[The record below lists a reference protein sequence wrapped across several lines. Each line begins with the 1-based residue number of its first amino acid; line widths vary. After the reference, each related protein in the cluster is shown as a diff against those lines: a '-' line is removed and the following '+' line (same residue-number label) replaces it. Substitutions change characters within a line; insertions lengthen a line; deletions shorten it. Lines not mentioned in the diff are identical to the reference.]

1 MYFTENGT
9 HSTLFKVY
17 MNKYSV
23 PGNEDERL
31 KKMAFFELLNL
42 GKEPQL
48 DVFAEVASMIT
59 DCPASLIAMMESD
72 TQTIQ
77 SCVGLPLD
85 FVNREDTIC
94 QYSIASGEV
103 LVINDTLLDSRSCN
117 NQIMID
123 GGIRFYAGVPLLD
136 DEGFVMGT
144 LCVID
149 YKPRTISDDQ
159 IRLLKRIGDAI
170 MKLLMGKRKNI
181 QAEYFEQTFSISN
194 NLIGVLDKH
203 LMIKDVNPSFEKT
216 FGIKKIQAQN
226 QNFLT
231 FLGEHCPVLRSQV
244 EDFSE
249 KEEEYKFTTSTRIDQ
264 STVIIEWTLKKN
276 QDGSEILCFGINIT
290 HLIEEKMKLESSERR
305 FRSFFENAIGLMS
318 MHDMEGYI
326 LAVNEKGRETLHYGA
341 DEINGLNLKDLV
353 PEKNWPLLEQ
363 YMQRINEN
371 KEDFGTMILKTKEG
385 EEMIWM
391 YHNLVEINE
400 EGNPYVISTALNVT
414 ERMSLERDLVYAKKM
429 LEQTSA
435 VAQVGGWE
443 VNLKNNSVFWSQS
456 TRDIHRVDKTFQ
468 PTFENALNF
477 YEEESRKKMDFI
489 FNRAVKEGIPY
500 DEELQLIRNDGEII
514 WVRVKGLPEF
524 EDGECSKVFGIIQDI
539 DAFKKVYLE
548 LAQKEAMLQSFIN
561 YVPAPVAMLDK
572 DLNYLS
578 VSSRWKDE
586 FRMNDVELAG
596 KSLFAVSDVPENRR
610 KIYEEALKGRAYKN
624 ENMPI
629 DGLHKEGRQHYNL
642 EVRPWYLS
650 DDIGGIII
658 SAQNITN
665 VVKTNEELKKAKNMA
680 DIASK
685 AKSEFLANMS
695 HEIRTPLNGVIG
707 FSDLLLK
714 TPLNEIQTQYLNY
727 INESGEN
734 LLNIINDIL
743 DFSKIESGKMDLL
756 VERSS
761 MYDLVSQVVNVI
773 LYQSQKKNIEL
784 LLNIEQGLPKTIW
797 VDESRLKQVLINLLG
812 NAVKFTDKGEIELKV
827 EKLALDDKNITL
839 RFAVRDTGIGIP
851 LEKQQHIFDAFTQE
865 NSSVSKR
872 YGGTGLGLTISNNIL
887 KYMGSKLSLA
897 SELQKGSV
905 FYFDIQVPYEMSC
918 PEEDEDL
925 KLNKVLVVD
934 DNESNRIILQHMLA
948 YKNIESR
955 LAANGMEALQILMQ
969 GERFDVI
976 LMDYHMPVIS
986 GLETIEKIKELFSS
1000 QGEHSPLVV
1009 LHTSSEEHDVLN
1021 SFRRDENSYFL
1032 LKPIKSEDLYKTL
1045 KRASLHNGKEI
1056 SGPVPVPETKPSLFP
1071 SSLQVLLVDDNPV
1084 NMVLNHK
1091 MMKSLI
1097 PDAQLTEATDG
1108 LQALNQC
1115 KAQHFDLILMDVQM
1129 PVMDGIEATKQI
1141 RLLSDYST
1149 VPIIGVTAGNVL
1161 GEKEKCLEAGM
1172 SDFLPKPL
1180 RQNDL
1185 LEMLSKHLI
1194 NNDHNAKEDI
1204 PLEFEKH
1211 LDMNLLNEQTGD
1223 DEDFKKV
1230 FLNLVI
1236 QELSGSQEELK
1247 NAAMESN
1254 LTAVKALLHKL
1265 KGTAGVAGLL
1275 KLAQSFA
1282 KWEHQIDENNDYASM
1297 QEEIAQ
1303 EMSIGLNLIK
1313 GLIK

>member
-1 MYFTENGT
+1 
-9 HSTLFKVY
+9 
-17 MNKYSV
+17 MNKY
-23 PGNEDERL
+23 PIPENEEERI
-31 KKMAFFELLNL
+31 KKLEFFDLLNL
-42 GKEPQL
+42 GKDPQL
-48 DVFAEVASMIT
+48 DVFAEVACLVCNCS
-59 DCPASLIAMMESD
+59 ASLIAMMERD

-77 SCVGLPLD
+77 SCVGLPVD
-85 FVNREDTIC
+85 FVDRENTIC
-94 QYSIASGEV
+94 QYSIATGEV
-103 LVINDTLLDSRSCN
+103 LVINDTSLDERSCY
-117 NQIMID
+117 NQMMKD
-123 GGIRFYAGVPLLD
+123 AGVRFYAGVPLKD
-136 DEGFVMGT
+136 DEGYVLGT

-149 YKPRTISDDQ
+149 FEPKTISDEQ
-159 IRLLKRIGDAI
+159 LGMLIKIGEAVTK
-170 MKLLMGKRKNI
+170 MLMGKRKNI

-194 NLIGVLDKH
+194 NLICVLDNH

-216 FGIKKIQAQN
+216 FGLKKQQAQD

-231 FLGEHCPVLRSQV
+231 LLGEHCPMLRAQV
-244 EDFSE
+244 ETFPE
-249 KEEEYKFTTSTRIDQ
+249 TQEEFKFTTSTIVDQ
-264 STVIIEWTLKKN
+264 SSIIIEWSLKQN
-276 QDGSEILCFGINIT
+276 QDRSEILCFGINIT
-290 HLIEEKMKLESSERR
+290 HLIEEKIKLESSERR

-341 DEINGLNLKDLV
+341 DEIKGLNLKDLV
-353 PEKNWPLLEQ
+353 PEKNWALLEQ
-363 YMQRINEN
+363 YIQRINEN

-391 YHNLVEINE
+391 YHNMVEINE
-400 EGNPYVISTALNVT
+400 DGNPYVISTALNVT
-414 ERMSLERDLVYAKKM
+414 ERMMLERDLVYAKKM
-429 LEQTSA
+429 LEQTNA

-443 VNLKNNSVFWSQS
+443 INLKTGSVFWSQS
-456 TRDIHRVDKTFQ
+456 TKDIHKMDKTFE
-468 PTFENALNF
+468 PNFESAVGF
-477 YEEESRKKMDFI
+477 YEGESKDRIKFLFD
-489 FNRAVKEGIPY
+489 RAVNKGIPY
-500 DEELQLIRNDGEII
+500 DEELQLIRNDGEVI
-514 WVRVKGLPEF
+514 WVRVKGIPEF
-524 EDGECSKVFGIIQDI
+524 EDGVCTKIFGIIQDI

-578 VSSRWKDE
+578 VSRSWKDE
-586 FRMNDVELAG
+586 FQMNNIELIG
-596 KSLFAVSDVPENRR
+596 KSMFTVSQVPEERR
-610 KIYEEALKGRAYKN
+610 KIYEEALEGKAYKN
-624 ENMPI
+624 ENMAI
-629 DGLHKEGRQHYNL
+629 DAIHKDGKQHYNL

-650 DDIGGIII
+650 GDSIGGIII

-665 VVKTNEELKKAKNMA
+665 VIKTNEELKKAKDLA

-714 TPLNEIQTQYLNY
+714 TPLNEVQTQYLNY

-756 VERSS
+756 IEKSNI
-761 MYDLVSQVVNVI
+761 YDLVGQVVNVI

-812 NAVKFTDKGEIELKV
+812 NAVKFTEQGEIELKV
-827 EKLALDDKNITL
+827 EKLDLNDKNMTL

-851 LEKQQHIFDAFTQE
+851 VEKQQHIFDAFTQE

-887 KYMGSKLSLA
+887 KYMGSKLSLN

-905 FYFDIQVPYEMSC
+905 FYFDIEVPYEMASHD
-918 PEEDEDL
+918 EDEDL
-925 KLNKVLVVD
+925 RLNKVLIVD
-934 DNESNRIILQHMLA
+934 DNENNRIILQHMLA
-948 YKNIESR
+948 YKNIDSK
-955 LAANGMEALQILMQ
+955 LAANGMEALQILMR

-986 GLETIEKIKELFSS
+986 GLETIEKIKELFNT
-1000 QGEHSPLVV
+1000 QGEHSPLIV
-1009 LHTSSEEHDVLN
+1009 LHTSSEEHDVIN
-1021 SFRRDENSYFL
+1021 SFRKEENSYFL
-1032 LKPIKSEDLYKTL
+1032 LKPIKSEELYRTL
-1045 KRASLHNGKEI
+1045 KHVAKHTEKEMSKTI
-1056 SGPVPVPETKPSLFP
+1056 SSPETEKPLFEP
-1071 SSLQVLLVDDNPV
+1071 SLQVLLVDDNPV

-1108 LQALNQC
+1108 LQALEQC
-1115 KAQHFDLILMDVQM
+1115 KQKRFNLILMDVQM

-1141 RLLSDYST
+1141 RLLSDYAT
-1149 VPIIGVTAGNVL
+1149 IPIIGVTAGNVL
-1161 GEKEKCLEAGM
+1161 GEKDKCLEAGM

-1185 LEMLSKHLI
+1185 LEMLKKHLSNKDTKI
-1194 NNDHNAKEDI
+1194 KNEN
-1204 PLEFEKH
+1204 PLEPEKH

-1223 DEDFKKV
+1223 DEDFRKV
-1230 FLNLVI
+1230 FLNLVV
-1236 QELSGSQEELK
+1236 QELTLSEEELK
-1247 NAAMESN
+1247 LAATKKD
-1254 LTAVKALLHKL
+1254 LTGVKAILHKL

-1282 KWEHQIDENNDYASM
+1282 KWENKIEEGNDYASM

-1303 EMSIGLNLIK
+1303 EVAIGLNLIK
-1313 GLIK
+1313 SLIK